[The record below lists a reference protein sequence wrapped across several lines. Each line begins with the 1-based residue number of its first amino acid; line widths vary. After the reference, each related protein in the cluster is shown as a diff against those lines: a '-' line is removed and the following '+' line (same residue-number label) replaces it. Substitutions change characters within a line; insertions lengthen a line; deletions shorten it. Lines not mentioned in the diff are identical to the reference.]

1 MNRLETF
8 IIDKIS
14 WVGNE
19 LRVHMSNPVCQRM
32 LGFNQLK
39 QTDWVNHNLRVGD
52 RVTHSENDKR
62 LTVEGS
68 FKV

>member
-19 LRVHMSNPVCQRM
+19 LRVHMSNQNCQRM
-32 LGFNQLK
+32 LGFNQLQ
-39 QTDWVNHNLRVGD
+39 QTDWVKLNLREGD
-52 RVTHSENDKR
+52 SVTHDEVDKR
-62 LTVEGS
+62 LAVVGS
-68 FKV
+68 FKI